1 MINVNRDNI
10 LKAFLA
16 GLFSSITIG
25 ALTLLTYKTSLGLF
39 LMASFGSSM
48 VLLYGFPENSFAQP
62 KNIFFGHLLTAFI
75 GILFLN
81 YIPLPI
87 YINIALAVG
96 VGIFFMIIFNVVH
109 PPAGGNPI
117 IVIIGGVSYEYLIN
131 PIIIGTGIILIF
143 GIVLNRLILKKKY
156 PQTWK

>member
-1 MINVNRDNI
+1 MINVNKDNI

-48 VLLYGFPENSFAQP
+48 VLLYWFPESPFAQP

-87 YINIALAVG
+87 FINIALAVG

>member
-1 MINVNRDNI
+1 MINVNKDNI

-39 LMASFGSSM
+39 LMTSFGASM
-48 VLLYGFPENSFAQP
+48 VLLYGFPENPFAQP
-62 KNIFFGHLLTAFI
+62 KNIFFGHLLTSFVGMI
-75 GILFLN
+75 FL
-81 YIPLPI
+81 YLVPLPI
-87 YINIALAVG
+87 YLLIPLAVG
-96 VGIFFMIIFNVVH
+96 FGVALMILLKVTH

-131 PIIIGTGIILIF
+131 PIIFGSLIVLFF
-143 GIVLNRLILKKKY
+143 GIVLNKFILKKKY
-156 PQTWK
+156 PLK